1 MLPTPHKC
9 RFTAWAFTKP
19 KASKAWTWR
28 LDFNEG
34 FISFAAPYTKY
45 RFTVRAFT
53 KRREGPT
60 SEALV
65 VITDTEAPSPP
76 RSVHKWR
83 HNFFAKIW
91 TLPLPIQMD
100 SEPPKKKWILTKSI
114 SRMPK
119 GGFMS
124 EDTGGFL
131 HCQIKYSKSLSW
143 AENLNKLS
151 TDLGGKFKFSA
162 QDSDLEY
169 LIWQCK
175 NYPVSSDF

>member
-1 MLPTPHKC
+1 MVNTQMCHNLQRFWNSSRKIDIFEKIEMKDISLLTPIDKSLVSCPLHHTNADLLHGPLP
-9 RFTAWAFTKP
+9 KP
-19 KASKAWTWR
+19 KAAKAWTWR

-83 HNFFAKIW
+83 HIFLAKFW
-91 TLPLPIQMD
+91 PLP
-100 SEPPKKKWILTKSI
+100 P
-114 SRMPK
+114 
-119 GGFMS
+119 
-124 EDTGGFL
+124 
-131 HCQIKYSKSLSW
+131 
-143 AENLNKLS
+143 S
-151 TDLGGKFKFSA
+151 TDGVEATQKF
-162 QDSDLEY
+162 L
-169 LIWQCK
+169 
-175 NYPVSSDF
+175 

>member
-1 MLPTPHKC
+1 MANTQKCHNLQRFWNGSCRVDIFEQIEIKDISLLTPINKSLVSCSPTPHKC

-91 TLPLPIQMD
+91 TLPLPIHMD
-100 SEPPKKKWILTKSI
+100 SDS
-114 SRMPK
+114 
-119 GGFMS
+119 
-124 EDTGGFL
+124 
-131 HCQIKYSKSLSW
+131 
-143 AENLNKLS
+143 AKL
-151 TDLGGKFKFSA
+151 F
-162 QDSDLEY
+162 
-169 LIWQCK
+169 
-175 NYPVSSDF
+175 YPE